1 MTVMS
6 NENDDRQRSDVQIPV
21 VSYNGSYAWQA
32 NFYDTELD
40 LRDWLAAIVDGS
52 DDAIISK
59 DLQGNIKTWN
69 RGAQR
74 LFGYQPEE
82 VIGKPITLLIPEDRL
97 NEEPAILAQIRAGM
111 RVEHFETVR
120 KKKDGTLFDI
130 SLTISPIRDARGVI
144 VGASK
149 IARDI
154 TERRKAQE
162 KLFLVLGEMHHRV
175 KNLFALANGI
185 VSLSGREA
193 QSVDEFRQRVQARLS
208 SLARAHELT
217 MPAWNE
223 NPDMSVA
230 IPLQTLIRTILDPYD
245 GCNISLSGADPAVS
259 GKSLTNLSLLLHE
272 FATNAAKHG
281 ALSSMGGCLSIIVEE
296 TIDTVRLLWS
306 ESVEETARQA
316 NTEGF
321 GTRLEAGLSSAL
333 NASVERKWLP
343 SGLEIKV
350 TIPVDKLVSGIDEP

>member
-1 MTVMS
+1 MTIMS
-6 NENDDRQRSDVQIPV
+6 NENNDRQRRDVEIPV
-21 VSYNGSYAWQA
+21 VSYTGSYAWQT

-74 LFGYQPEE
+74 LFGYDPEE
-82 VIGKPITLLIPEDRL
+82 VLGKPITILIPEDRL
-97 NEEPAILAQIRAGM
+97 NEEPAILAQIRDGM

-120 KKKDGTLFDI
+120 KKKDGTHLDI
-130 SLTISPIRDARGVI
+130 SLTISPIRNAQGVI

-162 KLFLVLGEMHHRV
+162 KLFLLLGEMHHRV

-185 VSLSGREA
+185 VSLSGRDA
-193 QSVDEFRQRVQARLS
+193 KNVDEFRQSVQSRLS

-217 MPAWNE
+217 MPAWDE
-223 NPDMSVA
+223 NPDMSAA
-230 IPLQTLIRTILDPYD
+230 IPIQTLIHTILDPYQ
-245 GCNISLSGADPAVS
+245 GCNISLAGANPSVS

-281 ALSSMGGCLSIIVEE
+281 ALSSTTGRLDIFVEE
-296 TIDTVRLLWS
+296 TSGMVRLSWT
-306 ESVEETARQA
+306 ESVGGKAGQIS
-316 NTEGF
+316 TEGF

-333 NASVERKWLP
+333 NATVYRNWLP
-343 SGLEIKV
+343 TGLEIKV
-350 TIPVDKLVSGIDEP
+350 SIPICILLSDTEEK